1 MIISGVDSALF
12 NDPANQTYNNRLEA
26 EKALYTNAIIP
37 LSEKISLAH
46 TNFLVQNH
54 FPNEEVRMRQD
65 FSEVE
70 ALQKDKKTEAEKDN
84 LVIQGVNSVL
94 ELNTNQEAK
103 QNLLIEL
110 YDFPEDQAAL
120 IVRQEQEENED

>member
-1 MIISGVDSALF
+1 M
-12 NDPANQTYNNRLEA
+12 EA

-37 LSEKISLAH
+37 LSEKVSLAH

-54 FPNEEVRMRQD
+54 FPGEEVRMRQD

-84 LVIQGVNSVL
+84 LVIQGVNSVM

-120 IVRQEQEENED
+120 IVRQEQQENED